1 MKRNNS
7 HLAYSFQ
14 KEEIKTSEKDA
25 PATEEV
31 TEKEVC
37 EEKAETTEAADK
49 TEAEVEEKQTEES
62 KTEETNTSEET
73 TPEQKCEDK
82 ENELQGILC
91 TDLYELPHIQ
101 DRILKSKIYKCKC
114 THGIHVYNNL
124 FIWPH
129 SVFALDLLLPC
140 KKGLIIS
147 QSYGS

>member
-25 PATEEV
+25 PATEEI
-31 TEKEVC
+31 TEK
-37 EEKAETTEAADK
+37 ETTEAADK

-62 KTEETNTSEET
+62 KTEETNTTEET

-114 THGIHVYNNL
+114 THGIYNNL

-140 KKGLIIS
+140 PKGLIIS
-147 QSYGS
+147 